1 MMDKQALQAEINKV
15 EWFHQIDLGQGI
27 ITPGADQSAAKLAF
41 YDFPDSFAGKT
52 VIDIGAWNG
61 AFSFEAERRGAS
73 DILATD
79 HFCWS
84 GPGPDGKPGFD
95 LAKNVL
101 NSKVREQDI
110 AVEDLSPETVGTWD
124 YVLFLGVFYHLPD
137 PIAVLPLL
145 YAITRQTLIIE
156 TLLDCTLLNFP
167 AMAYFGGIDG
177 SRRAMKFVPNEAFI
191 VATLCDLGFRSVDAK
206 PAYYHDTIDNRPVYR
221 RAFHAQR

>member
-1 MMDKQALQAEINKV
+1 MDQQTLQAEIEKIG
-15 EWFHQIDLGQGI
+15 WFHQIDLGQGI
-27 ITPGADQSAAKLAF
+27 ITPGPDQTAQKVG
-41 YDFPDSFAGKT
+41 YCHFPDSFIGKT

-73 DILATD
+73 DVLATD

-95 LAKNVL
+95 LAKRVL
-101 NSKVREQDI
+101 KSKVREQEI

-137 PIAVLPLL
+137 PIAVLPRL

-156 TLLDCTLLNFP
+156 TLLDGTFLNFP
-167 AMAYFGGIDG
+167 AMIYHGGIDG
-177 SRRAMKFVPNEAFI
+177 ARREAKFVPNEAFL
-191 VATLCDLGFRSVDAK
+191 VAALRDLGFQSVDVK
-206 PAYYHDTIDNRPVYR
+206 PAAYHDMIDNRPVYR
-221 RAFHAQR
+221 RPFHAHR

>member
-1 MMDKQALQAEINKV
+1 MMDKQALQAEIDKID
-15 EWFHQIDLGQGI
+15 WWHQIDLGQGI
-27 ITPGADQSAAKLAF
+27 ITPGPDQSALKMTF
-41 YDFPDSFAGKT
+41 WDFPDSFAGKT

-73 DILATD
+73 DVLATD

-84 GPGPDGKPGFD
+84 GPGSDGKPGFD
-95 LAKNVL
+95 LAKSVL
-101 NSKVREQDI
+101 NSKVRELNI

-137 PIAVLPLL
+137 PIAALPRL

-156 TLLDCTLLNFP
+156 TLLDGTFLNFP
-167 AMAYFGGIDG
+167 AMVYHGGIDG
-177 SRRAMKFVPNEAFI
+177 RRVIKFVPNEAFI
-191 VATLCDLGFRSVDAK
+191 VAALRDLGFKSVDAK

-221 RAFHAQR
+221 RAFHAHR